1 MSDMIDF
8 KKMRETASTVLQG
21 DYPVVVDKVEFKRTQ
36 KNSEPMW
43 VVTFKVTAGP
53 YTGRTVRHN
62 MVLSGVHNFMVNR
75 FFREMAVLGLDDAF
89 FDAQPSP
96 DSVSASITGRHCI
109 ATFKEGSEYRG
120 EKREEVEELKP
131 ATGGI
136 SVSVGA
142 GTTVSSSLPSA
153 SSLPTA
159 AAVPVVSGE
168 AAPPE
173 DPF

>member
-43 VVTFKVTAGP
+43 VLTLKVTAGP
-53 YTGRTVRHN
+53 YANRTVRHN

-96 DSVSASITGRHCI
+96 DSISAAITGRHCI
-109 ATFKEGSEYRG
+109 ATFKEGSEFRG
-120 EKREEVEELKP
+120 EKREEVAELKP

-136 SVSVGA
+136 SISVGA
-142 GTTVSSSLPSA
+142 GVTAANLPSA
-153 SSLPTA
+153 SSLPAA